1 MTIDVEQQVGT
12 KDDGYSSK
20 NKQTTTLIFSLVLK
34 KALVVEIHFFIFL
47 TIFLFFSGQE
57 PQKMEPQI
65 WHLQHQR

>member
-20 NKQTTTLIFSLVLK
+20 NKQTTTLIFSLVFK
-34 KALVVEIHFFIFL
+34 KGTSSGNPFFIFL
-47 TIFLFFSGQE
+47 RFFIFFSGQE

-65 WHLQHQR
+65 SHLQRQR

>member
-34 KALVVEIHFFIFL
+34 KALVVEIHFFY
-47 TIFLFFSGQE
+47 FSLDKNLKRWNHKFGICNI
-57 PQKMEPQI
+57 KGKI
-65 WHLQHQR
+65 WPI